1 MTDTFCGSG
10 LNRFLLLQCGAQW
23 PAEDWRRG
31 GRLIVTILR
40 LAAKPAWRPGHNN
53 MESEMKTVISALVA
67 LVVGA
72 GGMYFYLQGPMKEL
86 QSSAAT
92 LQAQLAEAKT
102 ASEASAAEVTK
113 LQEAGKALEEKASLA
128 DSLQAKV
135 TELEAALAAA
145 NASTGTAQ

>member
-1 MTDTFCGSG
+1 
-10 LNRFLLLQCGAQW
+10 
-23 PAEDWRRG
+23 
-31 GRLIVTILR
+31 
-40 LAAKPAWRPGHNN
+40 
-53 MESEMKTVISALVA
+53 MEPEMKTVISALVA

-86 QSSAAT
+86 QAGAAT
-92 LQAQLAEAKT
+92 LQTQIAEAKS
-102 ASEASAAEVTK
+102 AAEASAAEVTK

-145 NASTGTAQ
+145 SAKTGTGTAQ